1 MSIKHIYEHLLEH
14 FICLKSFIIT
24 VKFSCYALWAR
35 SWSSFS
41 LNSHWLQQQA
51 DLIVCGFP
59 YQFNT
64 ALKKMGSLVSTI
76 LDRKSQH
83 LSALNIRWTQPSNAI
98 KTNKPHTHK
107 SVTSTA
113 HYKTQPCTCT
123 STRFAGIPSRNGL
136 VGCTTTNY
144 SVSDHSQ
151 CCCHPNLVL
160 CMKAMS
166 VLCPLTHPDIQ
177 QHKIGW
183 SKPCRARSCS
193 WWTRV
198 QERCCRGKHARNLTV
213 LKVFSTAV
221 LSFTT
226 WLYGSNTA
234 PHSLEKENNR
244 TPGSPHWTPVRK
256 FNLIWNYLRVY
267 FVHCY

>member
-24 VKFSCYALWAR
+24 VKFSCYALWAK

-64 ALKKMGSLVSTI
+64 ALKKMGLLVSTI

-107 SVTSTA
+107 SVTA
-113 HYKTQPCTCT
+113 HYKTQPSTCT

-166 VLCPLTHPDIQ
+166 ALCPLTHPDIQ

-198 QERCCRGKHARNLTV
+198 QGRCCRGKHARNLTV

-234 PHSLEKENNR
+234 PHS
-244 TPGSPHWTPVRK
+244 
-256 FNLIWNYLRVY
+256 FFY